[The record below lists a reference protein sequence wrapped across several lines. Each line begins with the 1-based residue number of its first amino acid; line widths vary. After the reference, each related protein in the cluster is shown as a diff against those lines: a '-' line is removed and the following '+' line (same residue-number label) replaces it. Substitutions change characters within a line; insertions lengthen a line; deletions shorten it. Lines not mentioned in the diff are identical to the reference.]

1 MVLLEAMTTTA
12 AQLSF
17 FFFLI
22 QNTSLV
28 LFEVVIQLFF
38 LSFLWG
44 FFFFRELFDKYQETW
59 SVLYLM
65 NNKTLTESLKNIK
78 KIQSR
83 WLKECFLS
91 RCRDNVIPFFQA
103 IDIFPF
109 LLPTF
114 LSWALVADFPP
125 DLFQNSLLKLVREM
139 KHMGDQDKRE

>member
-28 LFEVVIQLFF
+28 LFEVVIQSFF

-125 DLFQNSLLKLVREM
+125 DLFQNSLFKLVREM

>member
-1 MVLLEAMTTTA
+1 MTTTA

-78 KIQSR
+78 KNPKQMIKR
-83 WLKECFLS
+83 M
-91 RCRDNVIPFFQA
+91 
-103 IDIFPF
+103 FPK
-109 LLPTF
+109 
-114 LSWALVADFPP
+114 SV
-125 DLFQNSLLKLVREM
+125 QR
-139 KHMGDQDKRE
+139 

>member
-44 FFFFRELFDKYQETW
+44 FFFFRELFDKYQETG

-125 DLFQNSLLKLVREM
+125 DLFQNSLFKLVREM

>member
-1 MVLLEAMTTTA
+1 MTTTA

-38 LSFLWG
+38 WASCEV
-44 FFFFRELFDKYQETW
+44 FFFRELFDKYQETW

-78 KIQSR
+78 NPKQMIKR
-83 WLKECFLS
+83 M
-91 RCRDNVIPFFQA
+91 
-103 IDIFPF
+103 FPK
-109 LLPTF
+109 
-114 LSWALVADFPP
+114 SV
-125 DLFQNSLLKLVREM
+125 QR
-139 KHMGDQDKRE
+139 

>member
-83 WLKECFLS
+83 WLKECFPS

-125 DLFQNSLLKLVREM
+125 DLFQNSLFKLVREM

>member
-12 AQLSF
+12 AQLS

-125 DLFQNSLLKLVREM
+125 DLFQNSLFKLVREM

>member
-1 MVLLEAMTTTA
+1 MTTTA
-12 AQLSF
+12 AQLS

-38 LSFLWG
+38 ELPVRI

-78 KIQSR
+78 NPKQMI
-83 WLKECFLS
+83 KKM
-91 RCRDNVIPFFQA
+91 
-103 IDIFPF
+103 FPK
-109 LLPTF
+109 
-114 LSWALVADFPP
+114 SV
-125 DLFQNSLLKLVREM
+125 QR
-139 KHMGDQDKRE
+139 

>member
-125 DLFQNSLLKLVREM
+125 DLFQNSLFKLVREM